1 MLGPRTRSV
10 WGRGVRRCGSLLPLS
25 FRSYV
30 TLAKPPPICELY
42 FTLLQ
47 VKMVHRGCWYQT
59 PKRHFCST
67 NKTSRDMREHAHL
80 GPFSI
85 HSWIKK
91 PCSANTAPKTVA
103 FQSLDPSLPGL
114 SALTPQL
121 PFTLPTA
128 GTWLASLTPA
138 LPHQPLPYCHKL
150 SAPPLLLFVQAHIS
164 LANYNAA
171 QTYLRHSG
179 IFIDSN

>member
-1 MLGPRTRSV
+1 M
-10 WGRGVRRCGSLLPLS
+10 
-25 FRSYV
+25 
-30 TLAKPPPICELY
+30 
-42 FTLLQ
+42 
-47 VKMVHRGCWYQT
+47 
-59 PKRHFCST
+59 
-67 NKTSRDMREHAHL
+67 
-80 GPFSI
+80 
-85 HSWIKK
+85 
-91 PCSANTAPKTVA
+91 A

-121 PFTLPTA
+121 PFTLPKT

-138 LPHQPLPYCHKL
+138 LPHQRLPYCHKL